1 MTILLPKEQHL
12 AQAGLASLPPGWSVI
27 ELGTLLSEARGIS
40 VGVMYPG
47 DHDPSGVPLIKVGD
61 LGGSEINESPPFRI
75 SHQVHQEYRRTALE
89 GGELLLTLVGAVG
102 QCAIVPSS
110 MKGWNAA
117 RAIAVLRFRHPE
129 DAEFVRLCLLSEPLQ
144 YLMNAWS
151 NTTVQTTLNL
161 KEVRLLPLPWPGDT
175 HERRRIAATFGCLD
189 DKLRLNRRM
198 NQTLEALAAAI
209 FKAWFIDFEPV
220 KAKAAGAKSFPSMP
234 QPVFDA
240 LPSSLVPAPNSPSG
254 EIPRGWAVGL
264 LGEIV
269 EQIRD
274 AIEPGDVSPE
284 FRYIGLEHMPRGSI
298 CLDQN
303 GAPEDV
309 SSLKM
314 RFSKGDILFGK
325 LRPYFKKVGIPG
337 FAGIC
342 SSDII
347 VARPKDKRDLAFA
360 IGHLSSQEFIDYC
373 DRCSNGAKM
382 PRVNWSDMARYEV
395 VIAPEP
401 VMAAATELFSPLIQQ
416 IHGNIEE
423 SATLAALR
431 DLLLPKLLSGEVRV
445 ETAEFR
451 KEAAGV

>member
-1 MTILLPKEQHL
+1 MNSSSGSWAMT
-12 AQAGLASLPPGWSVI
+12 
-27 ELGTLLSEARGIS
+27 TLDDAMEAIIDYRGKTPTKTS
-40 VGVMYPG
+40 
-47 DHDPSGVPLIKVGD
+47 HGVPLVTAKIVKSGRIETPTEFIAESDFESWMRRGMPKPGD
-61 LGGSEINESPPFRI
+61 VVITTEAPLGEVAQLDSRRVALAQRLICLRGKPGLLDNTFLRFVLQGQSVQEQLTARSSGTTVLGIRQSELRRVMLPVPPLAE
-75 SHQVHQEYRRTALE
+75 Q
-89 GGELLLTLVGAVG
+89 
-102 QCAIVPSS
+102 
-110 MKGWNAA
+110 
-117 RAIAVLRFRHPE
+117 RAIAEVL
-129 DAEFVRLCLLSEPLQ
+129 VS
-144 YLMNAWS
+144 
-151 NTTVQTTLNL
+151 
-161 KEVRLLPLPWPGDT
+161 
-175 HERRRIAATFGCLD
+175 LD
-189 DKLRLNRRM
+189 DKIELNRRM

-209 FKAWFIDFEPV
+209 FKAWFIDFEPI

-240 LPSSLVPAPNSPSG
+240 LPSSLVLAPNSPSG
-254 EIPRGWAVGL
+254 EIPKGWSVCS
-264 LGEIV
+264 LGEVV

-284 FRYIGLEHMPRGSI
+284 LRYIGLEHMPRGSI

-303 GAPEDV
+303 GASEDV

-395 VIAPEP
+395 VVAPEP
-401 VMAAATELFSPLIQQ
+401 VMAAATELFLPLIQQ
-416 IHGNIEE
+416 IHANIEE
-423 SATLAALR
+423 SATLASLR

-445 ETAEFR
+445 ATAEFR

>member
-1 MTILLPKEQHL
+1 M
-12 AQAGLASLPPGWSVI
+12 
-27 ELGTLLSEARGIS
+27 EAIIDYRGKTPTKTS
-40 VGVMYPG
+40 
-47 DHDPSGVPLIKVGD
+47 HGVPLVTAKIVKSGRIETPTEFIAESDFESWMRRGMPKPGD
-61 LGGSEINESPPFRI
+61 VVITTEAPLGEVAQLDSRRVALAQRLICLRGKPGLLDNTFLRFVLQGQSVQEQLTARSSGTTVLGIRQSELRRVMLPVPPLAE
-75 SHQVHQEYRRTALE
+75 Q
-89 GGELLLTLVGAVG
+89 
-102 QCAIVPSS
+102 
-110 MKGWNAA
+110 
-117 RAIAVLRFRHPE
+117 RAIAEVL
-129 DAEFVRLCLLSEPLQ
+129 VS
-144 YLMNAWS
+144 
-151 NTTVQTTLNL
+151 
-161 KEVRLLPLPWPGDT
+161 
-175 HERRRIAATFGCLD
+175 LD
-189 DKLRLNRRM
+189 DKIELNRRM

-209 FKAWFIDFEPV
+209 FKAWFIDFEPI

-240 LPSSLVPAPNSPSG
+240 LPSSLVPASNSPSG
-254 EIPRGWAVGL
+254 EIPKGWNVSS
-264 LGEIV
+264 LGEVV
-269 EQIRD
+269 EQIRN

-284 FRYIGLEHMPRGSI
+284 LRYIGLEHMPRGSI

-347 VARPKDKRDLAFA
+347 VGRPKNKRNLAFA

-395 VIAPEP
+395 VVAPEA
-401 VMAAATELFSPLIQQ
+401 VMAAATELFSPVIQQ
-416 IHGNIEE
+416 IHANIEE
-423 SATLAALR
+423 SAMLAALR

-445 ETAEFR
+445 AGSSLAARGLSEL
-451 KEAAGV
+451 EASHGRA

>member
-1 MTILLPKEQHL
+1 MSTTRSQLAVSTTRSRAERLSLAEAGVVLIDCDHRTPPAASDGFPYVAIPQMKEGRIVLDGVRRISESDFKEWTKKALPQPFDVVLSRRCNSGETAHVPPDFPFALGQNLVLLR
-12 AQAGLASLPPGWSVI
+12 ATSDRVF
-27 ELGTLLSEARGIS
+27 
-40 VGVMYPG
+40 
-47 DHDPSGVPLIKVGD
+47 
-61 LGGSEINESPPFRI
+61 PPFLRWI
-75 SHQVHQEYRRTALE
+75 VRGPEWWEQINKFLN
-89 GGELLLTLVGAVG
+89 VGAVFDSLR
-102 QCAIVPSS
+102 CADVPKFTLTFPS
-110 MKGWNAA
+110 APEQ
-117 RAIAVLRFRHPE
+117 RQIAEVL
-129 DAEFVRLCLLSEPLQ
+129 DS
-144 YLMNAWS
+144 
-151 NTTVQTTLNL
+151 
-161 KEVRLLPLPWPGDT
+161 
-175 HERRRIAATFGCLD
+175 LD
-189 DKLRLNRRM
+189 NKIELNRRM

-254 EIPRGWAVGL
+254 EIPKGWSGGS
-264 LGEIV
+264 LGEVV

-274 AIEPGDVSPE
+274 AIEPGDASPE
-284 FRYIGLEHMPRGSI
+284 LRYIGLEHMPRGSI

-303 GAPEDV
+303 GASEDV

-314 RFSKGDILFGK
+314 RFSNGDILFGK

-395 VIAPEP
+395 VVAPEP
-401 VMAAATELFSPLIQQ
+401 VMAAATELFLPLIQQ
-416 IHGNIEE
+416 IHANIEE

-445 ETAEFR
+445 SAEG
-451 KEAAGV
+451 KDAHA